1 MRTYKRKT
9 ARRGSRDKRMAT
21 VARLHADG
29 ISNREIARM
38 LSVAEGTVRN
48 DLQRWAQERP
58 NVTPLVRNSSAQ
70 SCPPGGEVTHQDYA
84 PDNKIIPFRR
94 SS

>member
-29 ISNREIARM
+29 NSKREIARM
-38 LSVAEGTVRN
+38 LAIDEGTVRN
-48 DLQRWAQERP
+48 DLKRWTREHP
-58 NVTPLVRNSSAQ
+58 NVTPLVRN
-70 SCPPGGEVTHQDYA
+70 PGAESRPAGGNFPHSDSA
-84 PDNKIIPFRR
+84 PDNKIIPLRR